1 MALEEYKE
9 ALKSFGKAEIV
20 DSAFKLFVDNQIN
33 ALELNELLMLADYK
47 LNEEFFSLPRSEQKK
62 YYKHTIHVIPYG
74 KGIKDASSMTI
85 FNKNYYND
93 LVNNAKKNKEITK
106 CLIDYVKKI
115 DNVALSIVTMQR
127 VKLNN
132 ISYIMQYEAWLPFI
146 KENKLQNVFDLFVT
160 IKHQNN
166 SEYFNKL
173 KKYLANPLGFNL
185 DLDNEFVKLAFM
197 VEYILSDLK
206 PKIANTIKIKFLVC
220 SKDYFKASEYN
231 DELISAKTLINKH
244 INSFKAKAIKEIFD
258 YYKDKTELLDS
269 FNDNGYRAIYYSI
282 IEGVKLV

>member
-1 MALEEYKE
+1 MLNEYKE

-74 KGIKDASSMTI
+74 KGIKEASSKTI

-93 LVNNAKKNKEITK
+93 LASNAKKNKEITK
-106 CLIDYVKKI
+106 YLIDYTREI
-115 DNVALSIVTMQR
+115 DNVALSIITMQR

-132 ISYIMQYEAWLPFI
+132 ISYIMQYEAWQPLI
-146 KENKLQNVFDLFVT
+146 KENKLQNVFDLFVA
-160 IKHQNN
+160 IKHKNN
-166 SEYFNKL
+166 NEYFNKL

-244 INSFKAKAIKEIFD
+244 INSFKANAIKEMFD

-282 IEGVKLV
+282 IGGVKLV

>member
-9 ALKSFGKAEIV
+9 ALKSYGKAEII
-20 DSAFKLFVDNQIN
+20 DKAFKLFVDNQIS
-33 ALELNELLMLADYK
+33 AYELNELLMLVDYK

-74 KGIKDASSMTI
+74 KGIKEASSKTI

-106 CLIDYVKKI
+106 YLIDYTREI
-115 DNVALSIVTMQR
+115 DNVALSIITMQR

-132 ISYIMQYEAWLPFI
+132 ISYIMQYEAWQPLI

-160 IKHQNN
+160 VKHKNN
-166 SEYFNKL
+166 NEYFNKL

-197 VEYILSDLK
+197 IEYIPSDLK

-244 INSFKAKAIKEIFD
+244 INSFKAKAIKEMFD